1 MPYLKKRLNIMKN
14 KTNIDYDDLC
24 YLIASEVQCRASVNS
39 VKRYLHGL
47 YKVILRQL
55 ELNQRIYIKGFG
67 TFEIKERKSGE
78 RLINNPNNNIKQ
90 IYYVKPRKFISFKA
104 ASKFD
109 HSINEG
115 NFKLITDDSDAALR
129 RKDRKVPMRIRN
141 KTVIDLLNIAEKR
154 NRKKKEKEGY

>member
-1 MPYLKKRLNIMKN
+1 MPYLKKKPNIMKN
-14 KTNIDYDDLC
+14 NININYDDLC
-24 YLIASEVQCRASVNS
+24 YLIASEVQCRASVGS
-39 VKRYLHGL
+39 VKRYLRGL

-104 ASKFD
+104 ASKFN

-115 NFKLITDDSDAALR
+115 DFRLISDSSDAVLR
-129 RKDRKVPMRIRN
+129 RKDRKVPIRIRN
-141 KTVIDLLNIAEKR
+141 KTVVDLINIAEKR
-154 NRKKKEKEGY
+154 SRKKKEKGV

>member
-1 MPYLKKRLNIMKN
+1 MKN
-14 KTNIDYDDLC
+14 KNNLDYDDLC
-24 YLIASEVQCRASVNS
+24 NLIANEIQHKASVES

-67 TFEIKERKSGE
+67 TFEVKERKSGE
-78 RLINNPNNNIKQ
+78 RLINNPKNNKKQ

-104 ASKFD
+104 ASKFS

-115 NFKLITDDSDAALR
+115 DFKLISDEKDATLR
-129 RKDRKVPMRIRN
+129 RMDRKVPIN
-141 KTVIDLLNIAEKR
+141 IHTNTIVDLLNIAER
-154 NRKKKEKEGY
+154 RKKKRGY

>member
-1 MPYLKKRLNIMKN
+1 MKN
-14 KTNIDYDDLC
+14 KNNLNYDDLC
-24 YLIASEVQCRASVNS
+24 NLIANEVQHKASVDS

-67 TFEIKERKSGE
+67 TFELKERKSGE
-78 RLINNPNNNIKQ
+78 RLINNPKNNKKQ
-90 IYYVKPRKFISFKA
+90 IYYVKPRYFVSFKA

-115 NFKLITDDSDAALR
+115 EFKLITDGKDATLR
-129 RKDRKVPMRIRN
+129 KKDRKVPINIHN
-141 KTVIDLLNIAEKR
+141 KTIVDLLNIAERRK
-154 NRKKKEKEGY
+154 RKKRG